1 MEKQFLTKNRTFIFL
16 CLSTLFLFLSCR
28 SANDDTI
35 KDGIGILKINMRGT
49 EFSGNERSML
59 DAIASISPFMKGT
72 IRNENTDVEIARI
85 PLKGDYVLI
94 ASLSPEAPASGQ
106 GLQASTLNNI
116 QAKSSISKV
125 PNGVK
130 YRVVV
135 YDSEGGYVDQK
146 VYTTGQN
153 TSDDGQDFKLNG
165 GSTYKFVVFSY
176 NNAEV
181 PPSVTSTYPKSC
193 DISGNQDFMYYT
205 KEMVI
210 SGQTTNYL
218 DVVMQ
223 HKYTQVNVTL
233 NTSEI
238 GVATEVSG
246 VGITPHHANNKIDLT
261 TGAITY
267 DNTPV
272 IKPFTLSNSLDPNI
286 LTGSTLICAPEGT
299 ATISFASMILGGEK
313 QPNRSTALHV
323 TPGNNINLKLTVQ
336 RNLTINVM
344 QIASSWYHTVA
355 MTASGDVYGT
365 GHVEYGELGPVSFL
379 QEKPAKRP
387 GWGFSEYY
395 IRNFNK
401 LNIDN
406 AKKIAVSDG
415 STYVLKKNGELY
427 VAGLNDFG
435 QLGIGTRKDT
445 GSEGNFVKVEFFGGV
460 IKDIIAAGLRVFI
473 LTEDGKLFAAG
484 RNKDAELGV
493 GDTDDSKQNFVR
505 VKGLDGLQVEQVAAG
520 EYHVIV
526 KTTDGKVYGAGRN
539 YSGQLADIGDP
550 IPEIT
555 VFKEIIIPQVAGKDI
570 KSLVAGRK
578 NTFILTN
585 TGVVLATGEND
596 QGQLGLGDKK
606 NRFGFETVPFLSN
619 ISSVYSYR
627 NHAIAITTSGELYA
641 SGYNRSGQLGTGDTK
656 SFSSFTRIST
666 MTSPIASALY
676 APTADHTIIV
686 GYDGQ
691 VYGTGDNKYAVLGL
705 GTISVEY
712 SSYKNLPL
720 SKK

>member
-1 MEKQFLTKNRTFIFL
+1 MEKQLLTKNRTFIFL

-49 EFSGNERSML
+49 EFSGNERGML

-135 YDSEGGYVDQK
+135 YDSEGGFVDQK

-176 NNAEV
+176 NNAKV
-181 PPSVTSTYPKSC
+181 PPSVTSTDPKSC

-336 RNLTINVM
+336 RNLTIDVM
-344 QIASSWYHTVA
+344 QIAAGWYHTVA

-365 GHVEYGELGPVSFL
+365 GHIDYGELGSEAYL
-379 QEKPAKRP
+379 KEKPTDV
-387 GWGFSEYY
+387 WGSGY
-395 IRNFNK
+395 IKNFNK
-401 LNIDN
+401 LSIDN

-427 VAGLNDFG
+427 AAGRNKSG
-435 QLGIGTRKDT
+435 QLGIGTTKNT
-445 GSEGNFVKVEFFGGV
+445 GNRGDFVKVEFFGGV
-460 IKDIIAAGLRVFI
+460 IKDIIGAGERAFI

-484 RNKDAELGV
+484 RNDDGQLGV
-493 GDTDDSKQNFVR
+493 GDTKDKLNFVR
-505 VKGLDGLQVEQVAAG
+505 VSGLDGLQVEQVAAG

-539 YSGQLADIGDP
+539 YTGQLSDIGDR
-550 IPEIT
+550 ITKIT
-555 VFKEIIIPQVAGKDI
+555 VFREIPIPQLGKDDI
-570 KSLVAGRK
+570 KSIAAGLRYS
-578 NTFILTN
+578 FILTN
-585 TGVVLATGEND
+585 TGLVLATGQNN
-596 QGQLGLGDKK
+596 QGQLGLGDKE
-606 NRFGFETVPFLSN
+606 NRFGFEVVPSLTDINN
-619 ISSVYSYR
+619 IYAYSY
-627 NHAIAITTSGELYA
+627 HAIAIKRSGALYA
-641 SGYNRSGQLGTGDTK
+641 TGDNGDGQLGTGDTT
-656 SFSSFTRIST
+656 SYNSFTNIST
-666 MTSPIASALY
+666 MTFPIASALC
-676 APTADHTIIV
+676 APTADFTIIV

-691 VYGTGDNKYAVLGL
+691 VYGTGNNKYAVLGL
-705 GTISVEY
+705 GSISVKY
-712 SSYKNLPL
+712 SNFKKLPL
-720 SKK
+720 SIK